1 MTHTD
6 VALLLAEWTDVGGGP
21 LTCPCCCAVH
31 SDGRH
36 KQDCPHDLAL
46 SERGFPLQVE
56 RDTARSR
63 IAVTM
68 RTTLTP
74 PPPSIED

>member
-1 MTHTD
+1 VTHTD
-6 VALLLAEWTDVGGGP
+6 IALLLAEWTEVGEG
-21 LTCPCCCAVH
+21 LYVCPCCCALH

-46 SERGFPLQVE
+46 SERGFPLQAE
-56 RDTARSR
+56 RDAARSR
-63 IAVTM
+63 IAITM

-74 PPPSIED
+74 PTPSTDR